1 MFFKKKCRL
10 IDIDRGT
17 AYYRLNYSKEKDK
30 RLNDLKIKD
39 EIEKIQLDFPYY
51 GHRTI
56 KAELKRRKNW
66 IINKKRLIR
75 IMREYGLKSQLKR
88 LFKSFT
94 ESRHNL
100 RKYPNLIK
108 DLLTNSI
115 NQIWGADITYIRVK
129 NEFIYLAV
137 IIDLYSR
144 KIKGWALSR
153 NIDANLTIAALE
165 RALKN
170 NSKPDIHHSDQ
181 GVQYCAKEYVEILK
195 EKEIKISMSDKANPF
210 QNAICE
216 SFFKTLKYNEVYL
229 NEYDDYEEA
238 LNNIKEFIEIVYHRK
253 RLHSSLGYLP
263 PAEFE
268 ENIIKQRK
276 VEQKQTI
283 NNFNNLK
290 QILPNLLTNP

>member
-1 MFFKKKCRL
+1 L
-10 IDIDRGT
+10 DIKRET
-17 AYYRLNYSKEKDK
+17 AYYRLNYSKEKDR
-30 RLNDLKIKD
+30 RLKDLKIKD

-51 GHRTI
+51 GHRNI
-56 KAELKRRKNW
+56 KAELKRRKGW
-66 IINKKRLIR
+66 IINKKRIIR
-75 IMREYGLKSQLKR
+75 IMRQYGLKSQLKR

-94 ESRHNL
+94 DSKHNL

-108 DLLTNSI
+108 DLLVNSI
-115 NQIWGADITYIRVK
+115 NQIWGADITYIRVR

-144 KIKGWALSR
+144 KIRGWALSR
-153 NIDANLTIAALE
+153 NIDANLTIAALKQ
-165 RALKN
+165 ALKN
-170 NSKPDIHHSDQ
+170 NPKPRIHHSDQ
-181 GVQYCAKEYVEILK
+181 GVQYCAKEYVALLK
-195 EKEIKISMSDKANPF
+195 ENEIKISMSDKANPF

-229 NEYDDYEEA
+229 NEYNDYEDA
-238 LNNIKEFIEIVYHRK
+238 LANIKEFIEIVYHKK

-263 PAEFE
+263 PEEFE
-268 ENIIKQRK
+268 QNLIKQQK

-290 QILPNLLTNP
+290 QILPNLLTNPQ